1 MASFLERRVLIIGLA
16 AYLVLGLLA
25 VFLLYR
31 PKLQSRQQNAAQA
44 AQLQK
49 QLDETRARVKGIG
62 NLRAHVAELQQAN
75 SQFIAR
81 VVPRSQ
87 MLSMLRQLAQLG
99 VDRKVR
105 FLEIAPPSLDTL
117 LQQESPT
124 APLRSVPFMVTVQGR
139 YIDIGQYVESLDK
152 FPYFVRVPDFEVVS
166 REDIR
171 PEVEAK
177 LLVNLVASS
186 LAMGGKL

>member
-16 AYLVLGLLA
+16 AYVVLALLA
-25 VFLLYR
+25 IFLLYR
-31 PKLQSRQQNAAQA
+31 PRIQARAENSAQA
-44 AQLQK
+44 VQMQK

-62 NLRAHVAELQQAN
+62 KLRERVAELEQAN

-81 VVPRSQ
+81 VIPRSQ

-99 VDRKVR
+99 ADRKVR
-105 FLEIAPPSLDTL
+105 FLEIAPPSLDSL
-117 LQQESPT
+117 LQQENP
-124 APLRSVPFMVTVQGR
+124 AVPLRTVPFMVTVQGR

-152 FPYFVRVPDFEVVS
+152 FPYFVRVPDFEVNA
-166 REDIR
+166 REDVR

-177 LLVNLVASS
+177 LLVNLVTSS